1 MILRSLIYALGFSAA
16 LLVAAGKDEPAVLL
30 DPMVV
35 STESLLSFGFGLR
48 VVRSHPDNRVLGMY
62 VERVGEGTDAFRK
75 GLITGA
81 QVLRID
87 GRPVSDYE
95 GTFRSGSELNRIF
108 IGRSSGDRISLEVML
123 PGKKKPKK
131 LTITRRVVNRE
142 YPKIGGMPLD

>member
-1 MILRSLIYALGFSAA
+1 VQAGQIGLVMNDKVDHIRLRAIKSVARFHAAGIANPREQASCRSKRMAVRPGKLRSTIW
-16 LLVAAGKDEPAVLL
+16 
-30 DPMVV
+30 
-35 STESLLSFGFGLR
+35 
-48 VVRSHPDNRVLGMY
+48 
-62 VERVGEGTDAFRK
+62 RK
-75 GLITGA
+75 